1 MEEPEEIAE
10 DDYAME
16 EPEEVA
22 EELSNHQQNR
32 FSERDELQPW
42 GNKTKQDAEEMAVKL
57 LAARLELLL
66 FLFFFWLHGFF
77 VAGELFKLTHPLVK
91 SGLSLLRVL
100 NLYGHFG

>member
-1 MEEPEEIAE
+1 MEEAEEIAE

-16 EPEEVA
+16 EPEEVV

-42 GNKTKQDAEEMAVKL
+42 GNKTKQDAEEMAIKL

-66 FLFFFWLHGFF
+66 LFFSFWLHRFLLP
-77 VAGELFKLTHPLVK
+77 VNSLNRHTH
-91 SGLSLLRVL
+91 
-100 NLYGHFG
+100 